1 MTSGMKMKKILSVDD
16 FLDRAVAIKDFQDVQ
31 SLREDS
37 IETENFY
44 RELFA
49 RKRDNWEVPEL
60 DDNFHY
66 LIDVFSQMKRQAIGK
81 TGSSKDTFLHI
92 LSNKTKNVKSDEV
105 LEEADPDA
113 DAPQSNGNIA
123 TEVLKCLPLFE
134 EDDVPRVFPL
144 KNRRA
149 AGEFSTVSSQA
160 EFNQS
165 WNSLTEDCLRFLDWS
180 NVLAAGGAVAG
191 CLAPLPDKVLEVKG
205 FGPQRIARRKY
216 FHDEFLPGSDIDLFL
231 YGLTEEQAKEKLLEI
246 YDAVQAASP
255 FTVRAV
261 RSTHAITLV
270 SQYPFRH
277 VQIILRIYN
286 SASEVLCGFDVDSC
300 AVGFDGTKV
309 VVPPRT
315 AVAIM
320 TQSNTVDMSRRS
332 PSYEMRLS
340 KVSLVH
346 FTHFAFFFFLI
357 NYSCK

>member
-1 MTSGMKMKKILSVDD
+1 MNEGGPSLLSVKD
-16 FLDRAVAIKDFQDVQ
+16 FVDRAKVIEDLKDLE
-31 SLREDS
+31 SLRKDS

-49 RKRDNWEVPEL
+49 RKRENWEVPEL

-66 LIDVFSQMKRQAIGK
+66 LIDVFSNGASER
-81 TGSSKDTFLHI
+81 SS
-92 LSNKTKNVKSDEV
+92 
-105 LEEADPDA
+105 
-113 DAPQSNGNIA
+113 
-123 TEVLKCLPLFE
+123 TEVFKCFPKFK

-144 KNRRA
+144 KTRLE
-149 AGEFSTVSSQA
+149 AGELGIVPCLQ
-160 EFNQS
+160 EFHQS
-165 WNSLTEDCLRFLDWS
+165 WNILTEDCLRFLDWT

-191 CLAPLPDKVLEVKG
+191 CLAPLPERILNVKG
-205 FGPQRIARRKY
+205 FGPQRTARRKY
-216 FHDEFLPGSDIDLFL
+216 FHDEYLPGSDIDLFL
-231 YGLTEEQAKEKLLEI
+231 YGIDEQQAKEKLLEI

-255 FTVRAV
+255 FPVRAF

-300 AVGFDGTKV
+300 AVGYNGSKV

-315 AVAIM
+315 AMAIM

-332 PSYEMRLS
+332 PSYETRLA
-340 KVSLVH
+340 KVSYLGDN
-346 FTHFAFFFFLI
+346 FMMQ
-357 NYSCK
+357 